1 MPVLLFR
8 TVLNL
13 QRRYWVEQNNQVYV
27 KLQKHLDNQA
37 VGFPAT
43 RSGVEIK
50 ILKHI
55 FTPEEAEIA
64 CCLSYKF
71 EPFETIFSRAGH
83 LVDSADE
90 LEKRLDRIQQKGG
103 IESKIKHAKMHYCNA
118 PLVVGMYEFQQNRL
132 TPEFIED
139 FNEYT
144 SNKNFGLAFLST
156 KLPQMRTIPV
166 SKSIH
171 PQHHVGTFD
180 EVMTLLQQA
189 EEPFVIIECIC
200 RKKKSIEGNS
210 CKLTDRKETCLAV
223 GSMARM
229 ALLSGNG
236 REITRDAAT
245 SIIEQ
250 NQKQGLVLQPSNTQ
264 KAEFICSC
272 CGCCCGMLRT
282 HKNLPKPLEFW
293 VSNFYA
299 AVDRVTCQGCGAC
312 VKRCQVAAVSVSPK
326 RQSAVV
332 NRDRCI
338 GCGICV
344 PACPTQS
351 ITLVKKP
358 AEVRPPQT
366 REDLHEIIMAGKKG
380 RLGKLKLTGKL
391 IVDSV
396 RTGHMN
402 LLK

>member
-1 MPVLLFR
+1 MKK
-8 TVLNL
+8 
-13 QRRYWVEQNNQVYV
+13 NNPIYV
-27 KLQKHLDNQA
+27 RLQKHLDNQA

-43 RSGVEIK
+43 RSGIEIK

-71 EPFETIFSRAGH
+71 EPLETIIRRAGH
-83 LVDSADE
+83 LVDSAEE
-90 LEKRLDRIQQKGG
+90 LEKRFDRIQQKGG
-103 IESKIKHAKMHYCNA
+103 IESKIKHGKMHYCNS
-118 PLVVGMYEFQQNRL
+118 PLVVGMYELQQNRL

-139 FNEYT
+139 FNDYT

-171 PQHHVGTFD
+171 PQHNVSTFD

-210 CKLTDRKETCLAV
+210 CKVTDRKETCLAI
-223 GSMARM
+223 GDMARM
-229 ALLSGNG
+229 ALISGIG
-236 REITRDAAT
+236 RKITRDDAT
-245 SIIEQ
+245 SIIAQ

-282 HKNLPKPLEFW
+282 HQNLPKPMEFW
-293 VSNFYA
+293 ASNFYA
-299 AVDRVTCQGCGAC
+299 AVDRVTCEGCGAC
-312 VKRCQVAAVSVSPK
+312 VKRCQVGAVSVAGKKQP
-326 RQSAVV
+326 AVV

-338 GCGICV
+338 GCGVCV
-344 PACPTQS
+344 PACPAQS

-366 REDLHEIIMAGKKG
+366 REDLHEIIAAGKKG

-391 IVDSV
+391 VVDSV
-396 RTGHMN
+396 RTGHLN
-402 LLK
+402 LLKS

>member
-1 MPVLLFR
+1 
-8 TVLNL
+8 
-13 QRRYWVEQNNQVYV
+13 VEQNNQVYV

-71 EPFETIFSRAGH
+71 EPLGTIIRRTGH

-90 LEKRLDRIQQKGG
+90 LETRLDRIQKKGG
-103 IESKIKHAKMHYCNA
+103 IESKIKHGKMHYCNA
-118 PLVVGMYEFQQNRL
+118 PLVVGMYEFQLNRL
-132 TPEFIED
+132 TPEFIKD
-139 FNEYT
+139 FNDYT
-144 SNKNFGLAFLST
+144 SNKNFGVAFLST

-171 PQHHVGTFD
+171 PQHKVSTFD
-180 EVMTLLQQA
+180 EVITLLQQA
-189 EEPFVIIECIC
+189 EEPFGIIECIC
-200 RKKKSIEGNS
+200 RKKKSIEGIS
-210 CKLTDRKETCLAV
+210 CKVTDRKETCLAI
-223 GSMARM
+223 GSIARM
-229 ALLSGNG
+229 VLRSGTG
-236 REITRDAAT
+236 REITRDEAI

-250 NQKQGLVLQPSNTQ
+250 NQKQGLVLQPSNTE

-293 VSNFYA
+293 ASNFYA
-299 AVDRVTCQGCGAC
+299 AVDRAACEGCGAC
-312 VKRCQVAAVSVSPK
+312 VKRCQVGAVSVSQKKQP
-326 RQSAVV
+326 AVV
-332 NRDRCI
+332 DRDRCI
-338 GCGICV
+338 GCGVCV
-344 PACPTQS
+344 LACPTQS
-351 ITLVKKP
+351 ISLVKKP

-380 RLGKLKLTGKL
+380 RLEKLKLTGKL

-396 RTGHMN
+396 RKRHMN
-402 LLK
+402 LLKS

>member
-1 MPVLLFR
+1 MKK
-8 TVLNL
+8 
-13 QRRYWVEQNNQVYV
+13 NNQIYV

-43 RSGVEIK
+43 RSGVEIN

-55 FTPEEAEIA
+55 FTTEEAEIA

-71 EPFETIFSRAGH
+71 EPLETIIRRAGH
-83 LVDSADE
+83 LVDSAEE
-90 LEKRLDRIQQKGG
+90 LERHFDRIQQKGG
-103 IESKIKHAKMHYCNA
+103 IESKIKHGKMHYCNS

-139 FNEYT
+139 FNDYT

-171 PQHHVGTFD
+171 PQHNVSTFD
-180 EVMTLLQQA
+180 EVITLLQQA
-189 EEPFVIIECIC
+189 EEPFVIIDCIC
-200 RKKKSIEGNS
+200 RKKKSIEGHS
-210 CKLTDRKETCLAV
+210 CKVTDRKETCLAI
-223 GSMARM
+223 GNMARM
-229 ALLSGNG
+229 VLRSSIG
-236 REITRDAAT
+236 REITRDDAM
-245 SIIEQ
+245 SIIAQ

-272 CGCCCGMLRT
+272 CGCCCGILRT
-282 HKNLPKPLEFW
+282 HQILPKPLKFW
-293 VSNFYA
+293 ASNFYA
-299 AVDRVTCQGCGAC
+299 AVDRATCEGCGAC
-312 VKRCQVAAVSVSPK
+312 VKRCQVGAVRVSGKKQP
-326 RQSAVV
+326 AVV
-332 NRDRCI
+332 DRDRCI
-338 GCGICV
+338 GCGVCV
-344 PACPTQS
+344 PACRTQS

-366 REDLHEIIMAGKKG
+366 REDLHEIIAAGRKG

-396 RTGHMN
+396 RTGNLN
-402 LLK
+402 LLKS